1 MNEAHTMENPF
12 NEPYNA
18 MGHDALGGKT
28 HTKFP
33 NTTVPRFV
41 TSDGKRPGSAGAR
54 KQKLPTVQRSKK

>member
-1 MNEAHTMENPF
+1 MNEGQNMENPF

-18 MGHDALGGKT
+18 MGHDGLGGKT

-41 TSDGKRPGSAGAR
+41 TSDGKRPGSA
-54 KQKLPTVQRSKK
+54 